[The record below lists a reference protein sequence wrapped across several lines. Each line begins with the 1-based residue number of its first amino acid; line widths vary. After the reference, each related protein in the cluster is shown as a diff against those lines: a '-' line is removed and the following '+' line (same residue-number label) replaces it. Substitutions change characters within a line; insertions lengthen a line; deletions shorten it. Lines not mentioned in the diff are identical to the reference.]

1 MAGWMAIGTAVSL
14 LAIGRGCFAAGVCL
28 SLCLGWMNRGAASSA
43 LHFIFVIATINIAGF
58 STDVISLLGM
68 MFGLNSEQSKKYI

>member
-1 MAGWMAIGTAVSL
+1 
-14 LAIGRGCFAAGVCL
+14 
-28 SLCLGWMNRGAASSA
+28 MNRVAKSSI

-68 MFGLNSEQSKKYI
+68 MLGLNCEQSRKKLRRRRRVRTFAVF